1 MISLRVLVSH
11 VLPTLKLLVLLAVL
25 LVSERI
31 YSSHQPG
38 TSELTPNQSPVRY
51 VLFTFGLPLGVLL
64 CNIPRPDHI
73 KLGPVS
79 IRIRLKN
86 FPRVL
91 ELVWKTPANDASH
104 NNTSMLAEL
113 THSDRNVQPP
123 GGNEDLNGVPI
134 SHPSKPT
141 LPHSKLPVAPTIVD
155 KEIKNEPGPVE
166 PPAPIYL
173 CLQCRQS
180 GHHIDQCPFP
190 LGADNEDWSQ
200 AISVAQ
206 TIPDTDISAS
216 DLCFRCEKLN
226 IMEMFEHPA
235 DFRFRLHTK
244 RGDHARPSYYEY
256 KDHWGNI
263 TAKTDKHSF
272 HESDKDYFVQLGY
285 SDSTYFR
292 TDCAMCLLLFTIS
305 PCCNDLRTRLLIIPD
320 WIEHRQ
326 EPSMKVPSA
335 RASRAICIYV
345 SVAESDEYVQFFVLQ
360 QRPRDSS

>member
-86 FPRVL
+86 FPRIL

-104 NNTSMLAEL
+104 KNTSMLAEL

-123 GGNEDLNGVPI
+123 GGNEDPNGVPI
-134 SHPSKPT
+134 PHPSKPT
-141 LPHSKLPVAPTIVD
+141 LPHSKLPVAPNIVD

-166 PPAPIYL
+166 LPAPIYL
-173 CLQCRQS
+173 CLRCRQS
-180 GHHIDQCPFP
+180 GTPHRSMP
-190 LGADNEDWSQ
+190 LS
-200 AISVAQ
+200 
-206 TIPDTDISAS
+206 
-216 DLCFRCEKLN
+216 FRG
-226 IMEMFEHPA
+226 
-235 DFRFRLHTK
+235 RQRRLE
-244 RGDHARPSYYEY
+244 PSYM
-256 KDHWGNI
+256 HCP
-263 TAKTDKHSF
+263 
-272 HESDKDYFVQLGY
+272 DYTGHRCLG
-285 SDSTYFR
+285 FR
-292 TDCAMCLLLFTIS
+292 
-305 PCCNDLRTRLLIIPD
+305 P
-320 WIEHRQ
+320 
-326 EPSMKVPSA
+326 
-335 RASRAICIYV
+335 
-345 SVAESDEYVQFFVLQ
+345 VL
-360 QRPRDSS
+360 SL